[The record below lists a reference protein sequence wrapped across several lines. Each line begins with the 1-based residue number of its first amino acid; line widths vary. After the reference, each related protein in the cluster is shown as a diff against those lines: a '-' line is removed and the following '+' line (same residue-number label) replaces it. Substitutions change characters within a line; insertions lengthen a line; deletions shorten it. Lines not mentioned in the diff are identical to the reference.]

1 MTQKENSTR
10 PTDPVSLCKSKDPA
24 AIREILTKVGDKW
37 SIFILLT
44 LEMFP
49 DSRARFSAIDRFIP
63 GISQKML
70 TVTLRNLQRD
80 GLISREFFPEIPP
93 RVEYQLTNLGESLL
107 GPLQNLLNWVN
118 LNCDEVRKSQ
128 NQFDEQ

>member
-1 MTQKENSTR
+1 MSPREKRTMPPD
-10 PTDPVSLCKSKDPA
+10 PTELCNSKDPG

-49 DSRARFSAIDRFIP
+49 DWRARFSVIEKCIP

-70 TVTLRNLQRD
+70 TATLRNLERD
-80 GLISREFFPEIPP
+80 GLIVREVFPEVPP
-93 RVEYQLTNLGESLL
+93 RVEYELTDLGESLL
-107 GPLQNLLNWVN
+107 DPLQNLLHWVN
-118 LNCDEVRKSQ
+118 ANA
-128 NQFDEQ
+128 

>member
-1 MTQKENSTR
+1 MRKKENSNR
-10 PTDPVSLCKSKDPA
+10 PPDPATLCKSEDPA

-49 DSRARFSAIDRFIP
+49 ECRARFSAIEKCIP

-80 GLISREFFPEIPP
+80 GLISREVFAEIPP
-93 RVEYQLTNLGESLL
+93 RVEYQLTTLGESLL
-107 GPLQNLLNWVN
+107 NPLQTLLTWVN
-118 LNCDEVRKSQ
+118 LNCDQIRKSQ
-128 NQFDEQ
+128 HHFDQT